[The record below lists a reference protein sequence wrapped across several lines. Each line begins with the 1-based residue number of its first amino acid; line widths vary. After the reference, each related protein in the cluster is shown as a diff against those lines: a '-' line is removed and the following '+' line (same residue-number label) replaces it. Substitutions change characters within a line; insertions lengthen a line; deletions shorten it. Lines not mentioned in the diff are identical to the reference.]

1 MPHLPDT
8 SDTLLARLADPADQA
23 AWDQFV
29 ATYERAVTGYCRS
42 RGLQEADVR
51 EVLQEV
57 LLAVHRQI
65 PDWKPSGRRNSFRVW
80 LLRTTHRHCLRAIRQ
95 HNRADCSAGGTDARL
110 RIESLCAAD
119 QSGDDSAEDWK
130 RWAFQWAAS
139 QVRDEV
145 SSSAWEAFWRSAV
158 EQAPAAEIAE
168 QLEIS
173 VGAVYTNKCRVLA
186 RIRRRVEQLSRS
198 DL

>member
-1 MPHLPDT
+1 MTRLPDT
-8 SDTLLARLADPADQA
+8 SETLLTRLADPADQA
-23 AWDQFV
+23 AWDQFI
-29 ATYERAVTGYCRS
+29 ATYERALTGYCRS

-80 LLRTTHRHCLRAIRQ
+80 LLRTTHRHCLKAIRQ
-95 HNRADCSAGGTDARL
+95 RNRADCSVGGTEARI
-110 RIESLCAAD
+110 RIEAVCASD
-119 QSGDDSAEDWK
+119 RRGDDDGDWR

-145 SSSAWEAFWRSAV
+145 TPVAWNAFWRSAV
-158 EQAPAAEIAE
+158 QQVPAAEIAE
-168 QLEIS
+168 QLEMS
-173 VGAVYTNKCRVLA
+173 VGAVYTTKCRVLA
-186 RIRRRVEQLSRS
+186 KIRRRVEQLSRS
-198 DL
+198 ES